1 MNDKARQI
9 SPVLSVAKKIF
20 ALSLVAGVG
29 ILAGCQT
36 PAMKLRNEGLRLY
49 HQQKYAAAL
58 TKFNE
63 SLKYN
68 ESQPR
73 GNYYAGA
80 ADYMLGRYE
89 QSQYHYK
96 MAWRVDPNY
105 GHVKSALAEALIKS
119 GKPNEA
125 MNFLER
131 DAALTQRP
139 AGRLRVARFYEKL
152 GDLDDARANY
162 IRAAQMAPTDA
173 SMQMAAAQFF
183 DRIGQKAAAGK
194 YYARAYKLNPALPG
208 LVAAMMHDGL
218 TISDAYGPPATHP

>member
-1 MNDKARQI
+1 MTGKMMRIKAR
-9 SPVLSVAKKIF
+9 SSMAKKLF
-20 ALSLVAGVG
+20 TVALVLGAGV
-29 ILAGCQT
+29 LAGCES
-36 PAMKLRNEGLRLY
+36 PSMKLRNEGLRLY
-49 HQQKYAAAL
+49 HQHKYAAAL
-58 TKFNE
+58 EKFNQ

-80 ADYMLGRYE
+80 SDYMLGRYE

-162 IRAAQMAPTDA
+162 AKAAQMAPTDA
-173 SMQMAAAQFF
+173 NIQMQTAQFF
-183 DRIGQKAAAGK
+183 DRIGQKSEAGK
-194 YYARAYKLNPALPG
+194 YFVQAYKLNPALPG
-208 LVAAMMHDGL
+208 LVPAMLNDGL
-218 TISDAYGPPATHP
+218 TISDAYGPAATHP

>member
-1 MNDKARQI
+1 MTGKMTRNTAR
-9 SPVLSVAKKIF
+9 SSMTKRLFTVALLIG
-20 ALSLVAGVG
+20 AGV
-29 ILAGCQT
+29 LAGCET

-49 HQQKYAAAL
+49 HQHKYAAAL
-58 TKFNE
+58 QKFNQ

-80 ADYMLGRYE
+80 SDYMLGRYE

-125 MNFLER
+125 MDFLER

-162 IRAAQMAPTDA
+162 VKAAEMAPADA
-173 SMQMAAAQFF
+173 NIQMQTAQFF
-183 DRIGQKAAAGK
+183 DRIGQKSAAGK
-194 YYARAYKLNPALPG
+194 YYAQAYKINPALPG
-208 LVAAMMHDGL
+208 LVPAMLNDGL

>member
-1 MNDKARQI
+1 MTKQTLRNKPDFSK
-9 SPVLSVAKKIF
+9 AKKIF
-20 ALSLVAGVG
+20 AVAIVAGVG
-29 ILAGCQT
+29 ILAGCEA

-49 HQQKYAAAL
+49 HRHQYAAAL
-58 TKFNE
+58 RKFNE

-139 AGRLRVARFYEKL
+139 TGRLRVAKFYEKI

-162 IRAAQMAPTDA
+162 IKVAQMAPNN
-173 SMQMAAAQFF
+173 AAIQLAVGKFF
-183 DRIGQKAAAGK
+183 DRIGRKAQAGK
-194 YYARAYKLNPALPG
+194 YYAQAYKLDPAIPG
-208 LVAAMMHDGL
+208 LVPAMLHDGL
-218 TISDAYGPPATHP
+218 TISDVYAPPTTHP